1 MRPVRGYVKKLIL
14 PDGFDPPRRLTY
26 EDVVA
31 TVLGR
36 ADLDDDVRGINAS
49 LDLIRRTRGGQ
60 WPEEPVT
67 TDFNFVDLVWHECE
81 FREGDSFSYVLR
93 DADGGYLGCAYLYP
107 LGRRSE
113 LTESLAHHDVDV
125 SWWVTADAYE
135 AGYYSVPT
143 TACSAGIE
151 DFPFTNPYWSNRELP
166 G

>member
-1 MRPVRGYVKKLIL
+1 MRPVREYVKKLIL

-49 LDLIRRTRGGQ
+49 LDLIRRTRGGR

-67 TDFNFVDLVWHECE
+67 TEFNFVDLVWHECE

-93 DADGGYLGCAYLYP
+93 DADGGIPRLRLP
-107 LGRRSE
+107 LSDGAAQRAHRVARPPRRRRQ
-113 LTESLAHHDVDV
+113 LVGHQ
-125 SWWVTADAYE
+125 
-135 AGYYSVPT
+135 PT
-143 TACSAGIE
+143 PTRRAT
-151 DFPFTNPYWSNRELP
+151 TNAPTRA
-166 G
+166 